1 MARKRLLAVT
11 FAVAAAAALLGG
23 LGGWRSAGAQGTGT
37 VTVVHGVQGL
47 TVDVYV
53 NGELTLEDFAPKTV
67 TDPLQL
73 PAGNYEIKV
82 FAANSDPATAT
93 PAITGSATLPAG
105 ANASIVAHLTAAG
118 APTLSVFVNDVAPIA
133 AGKAR
138 LVVRHTAAA
147 PAVDV
152 LVNGS
157 PALTNLAN
165 PNEAKAEVPAGS
177 YSAAVAATG
186 TTTPVI
192 GPTNLTLQA
201 GTAYFVYAIGSLQD
215 ENLELVIQTI
225 AGLAA
230 PPSAAPPVPTAM
242 AAPTSGTGPSGG
254 TSAVVWVVLGLAL
267 FGGALSLA
275 GFRFARSIGR

>member
-1 MARKRLLAVT
+1 VTASKRLLAAAMT
-11 FAVAAAAALLGG
+11 VAAATALL
-23 LGGWRSAGAQGTGT
+23 LSWTSAGAQSTGT

-53 NGELTLEDFAPKTV
+53 NGELTLEDFAPKAV

-73 PAGNYEIKV
+73 PAGNYEIKI

-192 GPTNLTLQA
+192 GPANLTLQA

-230 PPSAAPPVPTAM
+230 PPPAAPPVPTTM

-254 TSAVVWVVLGLAL
+254 TSAVVLAVLGLAL
-267 FGGALSLA
+267 FGGALFLA
-275 GFRFARSIGR
+275 GFRFARSPRR

>member
-1 MARKRLLAVT
+1 VTASKRLLAAAMT
-11 FAVAAAAALLGG
+11 VAAATALL
-23 LGGWRSAGAQGTGT
+23 LSWTSAGAQSTGT
-37 VTVVHGVQGL
+37 VTVVHGVPGL

-53 NGELTLEDFAPKTV
+53 NGKLTLEDFAPKTV

-165 PNEAKAEVPAGS
+165 PNEAKAEVPAGT
-177 YSAAVAATG
+177 YAAAVAATG

-192 GPTNLTLQA
+192 GPANLTLQA

-215 ENLELVIQTI
+215 KNLDLVVQTI
-225 AGLAA
+225 GGLAA
-230 PPSAAPPVPTAM
+230 PPAPAPAPTM
-242 AAPTSGTGPSGG
+242 AAPISGTGPSGE
-254 TSAVVWVVLGLAL
+254 TPAVVWVVLGLAL

-275 GFRFARSIGR
+275 GFRFARSHR

>member
-1 MARKRLLAVT
+1 MTASKRLLAAAMT
-11 FAVAAAAALLGG
+11 VAAATALL
-23 LGGWRSAGAQGTGT
+23 LSWTSAGAQSTGT

-73 PAGNYEIKV
+73 PAGNYEIKI

-192 GPTNLTLQA
+192 GPANLTLQA

-230 PPSAAPPVPTAM
+230 PPPAAPPVPTTM

-254 TSAVVWVVLGLAL
+254 TSAVVLAVLGLAL
-267 FGGALSLA
+267 FGGALFLA
-275 GFRFARSIGR
+275 GFRFARSPRR

>member
-1 MARKRLLAVT
+1 MT
-11 FAVAAAAALLGG
+11 VAAATALL
-23 LGGWRSAGAQGTGT
+23 LSWTSAGAQSTGT

-73 PAGNYEIKV
+73 PAGNYEIKI

-138 LVVRHTAAA
+138 LVVRHAAAA

-152 LVNGS
+152 LVDGS

-165 PNEAKAEVPAGS
+165 PNEAKAEVPAGT
-177 YSAAVAATG
+177 YAAAVAATG

-192 GPTNLTLQA
+192 GPANLTLQA

-230 PPSAAPPVPTAM
+230 PPPAAPPVPTTM

-254 TSAVVWVVLGLAL
+254 TSAVVLVVLGLAL

-275 GFRFARSIGR
+275 GFRFARSTQR

>member
-1 MARKRLLAVT
+1 MTASKRLLAAAMT
-11 FAVAAAAALLGG
+11 VAAATALL
-23 LGGWRSAGAQGTGT
+23 LSWTSAGAQSTGT

-73 PAGNYEIKV
+73 PAGNYEIKI

-192 GPTNLTLQA
+192 GPANLTLQA

-230 PPSAAPPVPTAM
+230 PPPAAPPVPTTM

-267 FGGALSLA
+267 FGGALFLA
-275 GFRFARSIGR
+275 GFRFARSPRR

>member
-1 MARKRLLAVT
+1 MTASKRLLAAAMT
-11 FAVAAAAALLGG
+11 VAAATALL
-23 LGGWRSAGAQGTGT
+23 LSWTSAGAQSTGT

-73 PAGNYEIKV
+73 PAGNYEIKI

-93 PAITGSATLPAG
+93 LAITGSATLPAG

-192 GPTNLTLQA
+192 GPANLTLQA

-230 PPSAAPPVPTAM
+230 PPPAAPPVPTTM

-275 GFRFARSIGR
+275 GFRFARSPRR